1 MSTYSVRGGGW
12 RAEHEDIVM
21 LCMDRS
27 QGMGECE
34 AVSGEKLSYHNVSG
48 SFTRTNVVNSFQ
60 SCEGILC

>member
-1 MSTYSVRGGGW
+1 VSTYSVRGGGW

-34 AVSGEKLSYHNVSG
+34 VVSGEKLSYHNVSG
-48 SFTRTNVVNSFQ
+48 SFTRTTW
-60 SCEGILC
+60 